1 MIPRGVPSRLFVLI
15 RRVSRPTW
23 WPMKLRVMGMAGAAL
38 LLLLAGWLIVHFT
51 SGDPVPAAGKPAKEM
66 SGKSKRTR
74 DDARQA
80 KKPLPE
86 TVRRSSWFSKGGKPP
101 EISAEQIS
109 AFLESNRRSPS
120 ALLAASRVA
129 NNIEFLRE
137 AAKAAPGDR
146 NVQLE
151 LAIRG
156 TTPEEK
162 REALNRYRELE
173 PNNSYGDYLAAL
185 MDFQQGRTEDALAS
199 LAAADKHSEYRIPT
213 ADLRQPSEDLYLSAG
228 LTPVEAKAAA
238 MFLQPT
244 VYLAPISQLANYLAN
259 VNPLGVLN
267 RDEATSGSLLQS
279 VPGLMRKLSSDRSLL
294 VSEMMRIS
302 VETRLLRAFPQD
314 EKLPGNDKTPA
325 QRLEELAAE
334 RTEITSLG
342 QEAATLQADMTESE
356 FLKYLKR
363 VETDGEVNALRNL
376 RDK

>member
-1 MIPRGVPSRLFVLI
+1 
-15 RRVSRPTW
+15 
-23 WPMKLRVMGMAGAAL
+23 MKLRVIGTAGAAL
-38 LLLLAGWLIVHFT
+38 LLVLAGWMIVHFT
-51 SGDPVPAAGKPAKEM
+51 SGDSVSTASGKPAKEV
-66 SGKSKRTR
+66 SGKTKRTR
-74 DDARQA
+74 EEARQL

-101 EISAEQIS
+101 EISAEQIN

-137 AAKAAPGDR
+137 AAKATPGDR

-151 LAIRG
+151 LAVRG

-162 REALNRYRELE
+162 REALDRYRALE

-185 MDFQQGRTEDALAS
+185 LDFQQGRTEDALAS
-199 LAAADKHSEYRIPT
+199 LAAADKHSDYRIPT
-213 ADLRQPSEDLYLSAG
+213 AELRQPSEDLYLSAG

-267 RDEATSGSLLQS
+267 RDEAAGSRLIEA
-279 VPGLMRKLSSDRSLL
+279 VPGLMRKLSSDQSLL

-314 EKLPGNDKTPA
+314 EKLPDQDLTPA
-325 QRLEELAAE
+325 QMLEELNAE
-334 RTEITSLG
+334 RTEIANLG
-342 QEAATLQADMTESE
+342 KDAAAIQADMTESE
-356 FLKYLKR
+356 FLKYLKQ
-363 VETDGEVNALRNL
+363 VETEGEVNALRNL